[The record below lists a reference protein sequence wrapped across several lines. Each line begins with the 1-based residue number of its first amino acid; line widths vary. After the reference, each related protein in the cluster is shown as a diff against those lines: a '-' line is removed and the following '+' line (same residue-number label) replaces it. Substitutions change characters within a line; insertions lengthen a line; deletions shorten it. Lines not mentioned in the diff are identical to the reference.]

1 MPKSKKRERDGA
13 DKTVI
18 REVRR
23 SKRRRRSVRS
33 IMFTGIAVMIA
44 ILVIASF
51 VVTALPAPTPSN
63 TNTGDDWTDISTT
76 VGAQVGNHWHAP
88 VSVEICDTQIML
100 PKSDGDVHSHGDGS
114 IHIHPTVSATTGS
127 NANLGSFFD
136 SLGMIVKYDKIQ
148 PPGDKLYTN
157 GTQCP
162 DGEAGDVQVLVNN
175 EDITDTFTNYVLND
189 GDRVIVFF
197 K

>member
-1 MPKSKKRERDGA
+1 
-13 DKTVI
+13 
-18 REVRR
+18 
-23 SKRRRRSVRS
+23 
-33 IMFTGIAVMIA
+33 MFTGIAVIIA

-51 VVTALPAPTPSN
+51 VVTAIPAPTPSTTN
-63 TNTGDDWTDISTT
+63 NANTGDDWIDVSTI
-76 VGAQVGNHWHAP
+76 VGAQVGDHWHAP
-88 VSVEICDTQIML
+88 ISVEICDTQIML

-114 IHIHPTVSATTGS
+114 IHIHPTVSSTAGS

-136 SLGMIVKYDKIQ
+136 SLGMIVQYDQIE

-162 DGEAGDVQVLVNN
+162 DGEAGNIQVLVNN
-175 EDITDTFTNYVLND
+175 EDKTDTFRNYVLND
-189 GDRVIVFF
+189 GDRVIVVF

>member
-1 MPKSKKRERDGA
+1 MPKSKKREGNGA

-23 SKRRRRSVRS
+23 SKRQRRSVRS
-33 IMFTGIAVMIA
+33 IMFTGVAVIIA

-63 TNTGDDWTDISTT
+63 TDTGDDWTDISTT
-76 VGAQVGNHWHAP
+76 VGAQIGNHWHAP

-114 IHIHPTVSATTGS
+114 IHIHPTMSSTAGS
-127 NANLGSFFD
+127 NANLGNFFD
-136 SLGMIVKYDKIQ
+136 SLGMIAQYDKIQ

-175 EDITDTFTNYVLND
+175 EDVTDTFTNYVLND

>member
-1 MPKSKKRERDGA
+1 
-13 DKTVI
+13 
-18 REVRR
+18 
-23 SKRRRRSVRS
+23 
-33 IMFTGIAVMIA
+33 
-44 ILVIASF
+44 ASF

-63 TNTGDDWTDISTT
+63 TDTGDDWTDISTT
-76 VGAQVGNHWHAP
+76 VGAQIGNHWHAP

-114 IHIHPTVSATTGS
+114 IHIHPTMSSTAGS
-127 NANLGSFFD
+127 NANLGNFFD
-136 SLGMIVKYDKIQ
+136 SLGMIVQYDKIQ

-175 EDITDTFTNYVLND
+175 EDVTDTFTNYVLND